1 MGKTIII
8 SNRLPVQLQIS
19 NGGITAVPSV
29 GGLATGMKSV
39 HSGGDSLW
47 IGWSGL
53 TDEEIPEELAD
64 DIDSALAEHGSSKVK
79 LTADEVDGFY
89 YGFSNRTIWPLF
101 HYFLEYSEFELASWE
116 TYKKVNQKFADAI
129 LQKSEDDDIIWVHD
143 YQLMLVPQM
152 VREKRPNIAIGFF
165 LHIPFPSYEIF
176 RTMPW
181 REEVL
186 QGLLGADLIG
196 FHTYDYERHFL
207 SSVRRLLGLEVSFN
221 EIYLE
226 NRVIKADSF
235 PMGIDYK
242 KFRDAALEHKK
253 RDPEKLSE
261 LQKRLNKHKA
271 ADPEA
276 KFFLSIDRLDYSKG
290 IAKRL
295 NAFEYFLNKYPQYKE
310 KVRLIILAVPSRSN
324 VPQYQLL
331 KREIDELVGRIN
343 GEFSTV
349 SWTPIW
355 YFYRSMPFENLIDL
369 YTSSDIAWLTPLRDG
384 MNLVAKEYIATR
396 TDQTGVL
403 ILSEMAGSANEMNE
417 SLLIN
422 PNNFEQIADAL
433 FEAIN
438 MPKEEQQARNELL
451 QKRLERYDVERWAN
465 DFMNSLRGQK
475 DRDAA
480 NVSKRMTDSR
490 LSTVLEEYRKAKKR
504 LLFLDYDGT
513 LAGFHNDPQKA
524 GPDEEL
530 YKLLDALK
538 EQPGTVLFIISGR
551 DKDTFTRWFLPKK
564 YNMIVEHGVWIS
576 RDGEDF
582 KLLENVKNDWMDKI
596 RPVLESFV
604 DRTPGSF
611 IEEKNY
617 SLAWHYRK
625 TDPDFGNLRATEL
638 STVLTSLIGTDDLSV
653 LNGNKVME
661 VKSSNVNKG
670 RASMRMLGEND
681 YDFVFAIG
689 DDWTDEFMFQELPE
703 STVTVKVGRQKT
715 SAKYFVE
722 NTMKV
727 RELFEIV
734 YKSINL
740 GQTLNDEKIALR
752 KYLLSGH
759 NDVCPTEH

>member
-19 NGGITAVPSV
+19 NGEITAIPSV

-53 TDEEIPEELAD
+53 TDEDIPEELGPK
-64 DIDSALAEHGSSKVK
+64 INEALADHGSSKVN

-101 HYFLEYSEFELASWE
+101 HYFMEYSEFELDSWNI
-116 TYKKVNQKFADAI
+116 YKKVNQKFADAI
-129 LQKSEDDDIIWVHD
+129 LEAADDDDTIWVHD

-152 VREKRPNIAIGFF
+152 VREKKPDISIGFF
-165 LHIPFPSYEIF
+165 LHIPFPSFEIF
-176 RTMPW
+176 RTLPW
-181 REEVL
+181 REEIL
-186 QGLLGADLIG
+186 KGLLGSDLIG

-221 EIYLE
+221 DIYLDD
-226 NRVIKADSF
+226 RVIKVDSF

-242 KFRDAALEHKK
+242 KFSEAAKESEKH
-253 RDPEKLSE
+253 DPKEQSE
-261 LQKRLNKHKA
+261 LLQRLNNHKN

-276 KFFLSIDRLDYSKG
+276 KFFLSIDRLDYTKG

-295 NAFEYFLNKYPQYKE
+295 NAFEYFLNKYPRYKE

-369 YTSSDIAWLTPLRDG
+369 YTSCDIAWLTPIRDG

-396 TDQTGVL
+396 TDKTGVL

-417 SLLIN
+417 ALLIN

-433 FEAIN
+433 KEAIT
-438 MPKEEQQARNELL
+438 MPKEEQQQRNRLL
-451 QKRLERYDVERWAN
+451 QKRLERYNVEKWAN
-465 DFMNSLRGQK
+465 DFMNSLLSQK
-475 DRDAA
+475 EKDFSY
-480 NVSKRMTDSR
+480 VSRR
-490 LSTVLEEYRKAKKR
+490 LSVDLMNLIIADYKTSKKR
-504 LLFLDYDGT
+504 LLFIDYDGT
-513 LAGFHNDPQKA
+513 LAGFHKDPQKA
-524 GPDEEL
+524 SPDDEL
-530 YKLLDALK
+530 YELLDRIDAQEHTDMYL
-538 EQPGTVLFIISGR
+538 ISGR
-551 DKDTFTRWFLPKK
+551 DKETFSKWFMPKK

-576 RDGEDF
+576 EGGEEF
-582 KLLENVKNDWMDKI
+582 RMLENVKKDWMEKI
-596 RPVLESFV
+596 QPVLESFV

-617 SLAWHYRK
+617 SLAWHYRN
-625 TDPDFGNLRATEL
+625 TDPDFGQKRANEL
-638 STVLTSLIGTDDLSV
+638 NTVLTSLIGTDDLSV

-661 VKSSNVNKG
+661 IKSSNVNKG
-670 RASMRMLGEND
+670 RAAMRIFAQDD
-681 YDFVFAIG
+681 YEFVFAIG

-703 STVTVKVGRQKT
+703 TAITVKVGRQKT
-715 SAKYFVE
+715 QAKYYVDSIKNVRALLGRFV
-722 NTMKV
+722 
-727 RELFEIV
+727 
-734 YKSINL
+734 Y
-740 GQTLNDEKIALR
+740 
-752 KYLLSGH
+752 
-759 NDVCPTEH
+759 

>member
-19 NGGITAVPSV
+19 DGDIKAIPSV

-39 HSGGDSLW
+39 HSGGESLW

-53 TDEEIPEELAD
+53 TEEEIPDELAPR
-64 DIDSALAEHGSSKVK
+64 IDKALAEHGSSKVN
-79 LTADEVDGFY
+79 LTQEEVDGFY
-89 YGFSNRTIWPLF
+89 YGFSNRTVWPLF
-101 HYFLEYSEFELASWE
+101 HYFLEYSEFELDSWN
-116 TYKKVNQKFADAI
+116 TYKVVNRKFADAI
-129 LQKSEDDDIIWVHD
+129 LEQSDPDDTIWVHD

-152 VREKRPNIAIGFF
+152 VKSERPDSSIGFF

-176 RTMPW
+176 RTLPW
-181 REEVL
+181 REEIL
-186 QGLLGADLIG
+186 EGLLGADLIG

-207 SSVRRLLGLEVSFN
+207 SSVRRLLRLDVSFN
-221 EIYLE
+221 EVYFDE
-226 NRVIKADSF
+226 RVVKVDSF

-242 KFRDAALEHKK
+242 KFHEAARKHKK
-253 RDPEKLSE
+253 KTKKEHSE
-261 LQKRLNKHKA
+261 LQRRLLTHKENTP
-271 ADPEA
+271 DA
-276 KFFLSIDRLDYSKG
+276 KFFLSIDRLDYTKG

-369 YTSSDIAWLTPLRDG
+369 YTTCDIAWLTPIRDG

-396 TDQTGVL
+396 TDQSGVL
-403 ILSEMAGSANEMNE
+403 ILSEMAGSAYEMNE
-417 SLLIN
+417 ALLIN

-433 FEAIN
+433 YKAIN
-438 MPKEEQQARNELL
+438 MPLEEQKSRNAIL
-451 QKRLERYDVERWAN
+451 QKRLERYNVERWAN
-465 DFMNSLRGQK
+465 DFMRALTDQRDKDPLYVTRKLSVDHMNIILRDFK
-475 DRDAA
+475 AA
-480 NVSKRMTDSR
+480 S
-490 LSTVLEEYRKAKKR
+490 KR

-513 LAGFHNDPQKA
+513 LTGFHDDPQKA
-524 GPDEEL
+524 GPDDAL
-530 YKLLDALK
+530 YELLDQFKAL
-538 EQPGTVLFIISGR
+538 EDTDTFIISGR
-551 DKDTFTRWFLPKK
+551 DKETFSRWFLPRK

-576 RDGEDF
+576 RQGEDF
-582 KLLENVKNDWMDKI
+582 KKLENVKKDWMGKI
-596 RPVLESFV
+596 RPILESFV

-625 TDPDFGNLRATEL
+625 TDPDFGLKRAAEL
-638 STVLTSLIGTDDLSV
+638 DTVLRSLIANDDLSI

-661 VKSSNVNKG
+661 IKSSNVNKG
-670 RASMRMLGEND
+670 RAAMRIFAEDD

-689 DDWTDEFMFQELPE
+689 DDWTDEFMFHELPDDA
-703 STVTVKVGRQKT
+703 VTVKVGRHKT
-715 SAKYFVE
+715 QAKYYIE
-722 NTMKV
+722 SIKNV
-727 RELFEIV
+727 R
-734 YKSINL
+734 
-740 GQTLNDEKIALR
+740 D
-752 KYLLSGH
+752 LLSWFLI
-759 NDVCPTEH
+759 